1 MNETVPGNPILVEV
15 TRGLLVESRHSG
27 AIAIA
32 DAQGHLRLGLGD
44 VGRPV
49 FPRSAVKA
57 LQAIPLVE
65 SGAADA
71 FGLSEDELAV
81 TCASHS
87 GDPVHLEA
95 ARSLLARAAL
105 DESDLACGA
114 HWPVSEAATRE
125 LIRAGRRPQAI
136 HNNCSGKHAGMLAA
150 AVHLGLDPRGY
161 ERPDHPLQVMIARII
176 SETCGVELERA
187 RMGIDGCSL
196 PTWALPLG
204 ALAQGFA
211 RLGTGEGLSPG
222 RANAGQRLVRACFA
236 SPVLVAG
243 EERFDT
249 IMLRDLAPTAFVKG
263 GAEGVHC
270 AALPGLG
277 LGLALKIDD
286 GAQRAAELAL
296 SEVLAALLP
305 QARPVLAEQ
314 LAGELLN
321 WRGISV
327 GRVAASAELEQAIG
341 TLVGVPHRHAR
352 GQLAGDI

>member
-15 TRGLLVESRHSG
+15 TRGSLVESRHSG

-32 DAQGHLRLGLGD
+32 DAQGHLLLGLGD

-71 FGLSEDELAV
+71 FGLGEDELAV
-81 TCASHS
+81 ACASHS

-95 ARSLLARAAL
+95 VRSLLAKAGL

-136 HNNCSGKHAGMLAA
+136 HNNCSGKHAGMLAT
-150 AVHLGLDPRGY
+150 AVYLGLDPRGY

-187 RMGIDGCSL
+187 RMGIDGCSV

-211 RLGTGEGLSPG
+211 AKSGDRVGAPERAVPPQRTRAGLLCLTGPRRRRG
-222 RANAGQRLVRACFA
+222 A
-236 SPVLVAG
+236 
-243 EERFDT
+243 
-249 IMLRDLAPTAFVKG
+249 LRHD
-263 GAEGVHC
+263 
-270 AALPGLG
+270 
-277 LGLALKIDD
+277 
-286 GAQRAAELAL
+286 RAA
-296 SEVLAALLP
+296 
-305 QARPVLAEQ
+305 
-314 LAGELLN
+314 
-321 WRGISV
+321 
-327 GRVAASAELEQAIG
+327 
-341 TLVGVPHRHAR
+341 
-352 GQLAGDI
+352 

>member
-15 TRGLLVESRHSG
+15 TRGSLVESRHSG

-32 DAQGHLRLGLGD
+32 IADAQGHLLLGLGD

-65 SGAADA
+65 SRAADA

-81 TCASHS
+81 ACASHS

-95 ARSLLARAAL
+95 ARSLLAKAAL

-125 LIRAGRRPQAI
+125 LIRARRRPQAI

-249 IMLRDLAPTAFVKG
+249 IVLRDLAPTAFVKG

-270 AALPGLG
+270 AALPELG

-286 GAQRAAELAL
+286 GAKRAAELAL

-305 QARPVLAEQ
+305 QARPVLAKQ
-314 LAGELLN
+314 LAGEVLN
-321 WRGISV
+321 WRSISV
-327 GRVAASAELEQAIG
+327 GRVAASAELERAVG
-341 TLVGVPHRHAR
+341 TLNEPRSHVRAS
-352 GQLAGDI
+352 